1 MVVLQG
7 KWGSSKMVTFQVL
20 SESPGGVPNEGPWLC
35 TGKISK
41 AKVKCKQI
49 YLELYTLHGFPGGK
63 ESASQYRRSERRR
76 FDPWVGEI
84 PWSRK

>member
-1 MVVLQG
+1 MRGLGFAQERSQ
-7 KWGSSKMVTFQVL
+7 K
-20 SESPGGVPNEGPWLC
+20 PD
-35 TGKISK
+35 
-41 AKVKCKQI
+41 KVKCKQI